1 METMMAIQ
9 SVDQEQIR
17 ARLDAVMEELMAI
30 RQVIVTASE
39 TLVQDEGQTER
50 LLGCLGPEPIA
61 NYDYD
66 LEWQRFDL

>member
-1 METMMAIQ
+1 MVIQ
-9 SVDQEQIR
+9 SIDQEQIL
-17 ARLDAVMEELMAI
+17 ARIDAVMEELMVI

-39 TLVQDEGQTER
+39 PPVQDEGHTER